1 MTMPTSS
8 EENKALIRRFWDAM
22 NSRQL
27 DLLDQLLAPDV
38 VRHCQATP
46 GIEVR
51 NREQVK
57 DFLRQDTAVFPDSIQ
72 TFTHL
77 VAEGDFVA
85 VWAGYEGTQKG
96 QMEPF
101 PPSGKKARFDFGA
114 VFRVANGR
122 IAEWWVTW
130 DNLNILAQLGHMPA
144 PPGTQ
149 V

>member
-1 MTMPTSS
+1 MSTTS
-8 EENKALIRRFWDAM
+8 EDNKALIRRFWDAM
-22 NSRQL
+22 NNRQL

-38 VRHCQATP
+38 VRHCEATP
-46 GIEVR
+46 GLVVR

-72 TFTHL
+72 TLRHL

-85 VWAGYEGTQKG
+85 VWAGYEGTQNG
-96 QMEPF
+96 PMGPF

-114 VFRVANGR
+114 VFRVANGK

-130 DNLNILAQLGHMPA
+130 DNLAILGQLGHLPA
-144 PPGTQ
+144 PSSTHP
-149 V
+149 